1 MCTAQLDY
9 IGERTY
15 SAVGLYWRKNVC
27 RQRRWINSEILT
39 YRVFGLYRKLD
50 SQIISE
56 IERTAHSDYIGNCTG
71 QSDYIPNPHGVF
83 WLEIGMCDSP

>member
-27 RQRRWINSEILT
+27 RQHRWINSEILT
-39 YRVFGLYRKLD
+39 YRVFGLYRKSD

-56 IERTAHSDYIGNCTG
+56 IERTAHSDYIGNLLMYRAVGLYPQPTWSILVG
-71 QSDYIPNPHGVF
+71 DRDV
-83 WLEIGMCDSP
+83 